1 MYKIYI
7 ENKRKIY
14 DVEAEGNIVWTTE
27 QKGSP
32 GKLTFNVIK
41 DKNLDFAEGNPVKFI
56 KDGKNIFFGYVWD
69 KSRDKEQIIS
79 VTCYDQLR
87 YLKYKDTYVYKVKKA
102 SEVISMIAKDFN
114 LKLGSIEDTS
124 YVIEKRIRDN
134 MTLFDIIYDALNLT
148 FDNTKKLYTLY
159 DEFGRLTLKNL
170 ESMRLNCIVDY
181 DNASDFNYKT
191 TLDDVY
197 NKVKLVKENKDTK
210 KRDVFIAQNSSKMN
224 KWGVLQYFD
233 KVNEKVNA
241 KAKADALLNFYS
253 SINRKLS
260 ISKAIGDIRVRG
272 GSSVLINFKDI
283 GDISIKNFMLV
294 DKVVHTFS
302 DNEHFMD
309 LDVKGR
315 M

>member
-1 MYKIYI
+1 MYNIYI
-7 ENKRKIY
+7 QNKGKIY
-14 DVEAEGNIVWTTE
+14 DIKAEGSITWTTE

-32 GKLTFNVIK
+32 GKLNFNVIK
-41 DKNLDFAEGNPVKFI
+41 DKNLDFAEGNPVKFMR
-56 KDGKNIFFGYVWD
+56 DGKNVFFGYVWD
-69 KSRDKEQIIS
+69 KTRDKEQIIS

-87 YLKYKDTYVYKVKKA
+87 YLKYKDTYVYKAKKA

-114 LKLGSIEDTS
+114 LKLGNIENTS
-124 YVIEKRIRDN
+124 YVIQKRIRDN
-134 MTLFDIIYDALNLT
+134 MTLFDIIYDALDLT

-181 DNASDFNYKT
+181 DSVCDFNYKT

-210 KRDVFIAQNSSKMN
+210 KRDVFIAQDSSKMN

-241 KAKADALLNFYS
+241 KAKADALLELYS
-253 SINRKLS
+253 SVNRKLS
-260 ISKAIGDIRVRG
+260 ITKAIGDIRVRG
-272 GSSVLINFKDI
+272 GSSILVNFKDI

-315 M
+315 L